1 MTIYEAAIQVMREAG
16 KPLSV
21 REVYEL
27 ILDGGLYDFK
37 AQYPLNAVQG
47 IVRRHTINIHASW
60 SAPMRYFERVEGG
73 KFIALDEP
81 ARIDAV
87 SGSSANENQNDSEQ
101 EETYENQRSELQ
113 RQIDDYNQL
122 IKNELLAFLKNLSWE
137 EFERF
142 AGKLLRAYGFEDV
155 VVTPPRGDRGVDGH
169 GKLLIGLVHM
179 NVAFQCKRWTD
190 QSIGPNDVNAFR
202 GAIQGEYEQG
212 VFFATSSF
220 TQGAKDL
227 SIRSGAVP
235 IVLIDGEGI
244 VNLMVEKGL
253 GVQKDEI
260 TVYSSAPD
268 LVFEA

>member
-37 AQYPLNAVQG
+37 AQYPLNVVQG
-47 IVRRHTINIHASW
+47 IIRRHTINIRASW
-60 SAPMRYFERVEGG
+60 SAPMRYFRLVEGG
-73 KFIALDEP
+73 KFVALDEP
-81 ARIDAV
+81 VRIDTA
-87 SGSSANENQNDSEQ
+87 SGDTANSNQDEGDQ
-101 EETYENQRSELQ
+101 EESYEKQRNELQ
-113 RQIDDYNQL
+113 RQIDDYNQ
-122 IKNELLAFLKNLSWE
+122 IVKNELLGFLRNLSWE
-137 EFERF
+137 EFELF
-142 AGKLLRAYGFEDV
+142 AGKLLQSYGFEDV
-155 VVTPPRGDRGVDGH
+155 VVTPPHGDHGVDGH

-179 NVAFQCKRWTD
+179 NVAFQCKRWTNH
-190 QSIGPNDVNAFR
+190 SIGPNDVNAFR

-244 VNLMVEKGL
+244 VNLMVDKGL

-268 LVFEA
+268 LVFDG